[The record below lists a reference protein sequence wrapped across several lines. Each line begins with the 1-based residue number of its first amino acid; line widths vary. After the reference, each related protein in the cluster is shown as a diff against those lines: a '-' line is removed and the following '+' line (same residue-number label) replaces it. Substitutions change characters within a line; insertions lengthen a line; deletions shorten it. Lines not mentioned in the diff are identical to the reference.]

1 MVKDDFDTVTPKLTT
16 NVVGDNIEPKEI
28 QSDIYINSP
37 KLKIDKTF
45 ESNYKGEEE
54 RLKYTLDVTNEREN
68 SIAKKVTLVEKTTN
82 GRLDKDSIRVKDG
95 NGIDISKDNYDI
107 VEENGKITLKFK
119 DDIYI
124 LGKNSNKNDI
134 LNKNNIP
141 LNSNKIYDKINI
153 TYDVVKEKGKDTVST
168 SIVNSNDNTIDENGN
183 DNSGIAN
190 KVVTKV
196 LSVEGRAVE
205 EEEFKKKTK
214 LDISKDSL
222 KQNVKDGD
230 TNTYTLNIL
239 NVGDNPARIVKIEE
253 TIDGNAKIKKDS
265 VRILNSKGEDV
276 TNNINIVLKKDITDK
291 KITAIIDKIDKDE
304 KYKIVYDV
312 IYNESET
319 ENTVKTISK
328 VKGLNTEEK
337 QKEDITNV
345 NGSIKDTKIEIS
357 KESTKKEVKAGDIN
371 TYNVIVKNIGSYDA
385 RDTVVEDTLYGNA
398 KYVKDTLKVLD
409 NDNNIL
415 ETSKYNVEWIDK
427 KDDSSE
433 NRFKITIPLIEKEK
447 KITVTYNVVYE
458 DQEETQEVRNII
470 RAKGT
475 NTNNAEP
482 KDKDGVKVISKG
494 VIKNTDIEITKVAEK
509 QEITA
514 GSRNKYTITIKNIG
528 DYKARD
534 VNVKDILKGNA
545 KYVKDSINIV
555 SSKEESNT
563 IKNIEDIKKSIAWK
577 DKNNNNESNLSLTI
591 PIIEKGE
598 IYNISYGVEYV
609 DSEEESITTNT
620 AIAKGTNTKE
630 VKPKD
635 TTNVKVTGVIKE
647 TTLDITK
654 TSEKKE
660 TKDGDTN
667 TYTINI
673 TNTGDY
679 TARDL
684 HLEEKLEGKGSII
697 KTSVKVINSKGED
710 ITKTLKKEDLVVTDN
725 NIVLNIPNI
734 SSKEIYKI
742 VYDVKFDETE
752 KDTVVVG
759 NTKIKGS
766 NTKEET
772 ITSNYNVKG
781 TVKETNLEIEKTV
794 DKNIV
799 EAGDKNKYKVR
810 LKNTGLYD
818 ARDIIIE
825 DILKGDAKYIV
836 ESIVLSDKDIQVE
849 YEGNAKFKI
858 PILEKGKEIIVTYEV
873 EYASSKK
880 DSMVTN
886 SVEVKGSNTKK
897 KITSVKVEV
906 IGVKENIIEKEILP
920 KILPKAGKRER
931 RRVAIY
937 AIIAFVLIV
946 PAIIFR
952 REYIQ
957 AKKRTKRRK
966 R

>member
-1 MVKDDFDTVTPKLTT
+1 MMQEML
-16 NVVGDNIEPKEI
+16 
-28 QSDIYINSP
+28 QQ
-37 KLKIDKTF
+37 KIH
-45 ESNYKGEEE
+45 
-54 RLKYTLDVTNEREN
+54 YT
-68 SIAKKVTLVEKTTN
+68 
-82 GRLDKDSIRVKDG
+82 
-95 NGIDISKDNYDI
+95 
-107 VEENGKITLKFK
+107 
-119 DDIYI
+119 
-124 LGKNSNKNDI
+124 
-134 LNKNNIP
+134 
-141 LNSNKIYDKINI
+141 
-153 TYDVVKEKGKDTVST
+153 
-168 SIVNSNDNTIDENGN
+168 
-183 DNSGIAN
+183 
-190 KVVTKV
+190 
-196 LSVEGRAVE
+196 
-205 EEEFKKKTK
+205 
-214 LDISKDSL
+214 
-222 KQNVKDGD
+222 
-230 TNTYTLNIL
+230 
-239 NVGDNPARIVKIEE
+239 
-253 TIDGNAKIKKDS
+253 
-265 VRILNSKGEDV
+265 
-276 TNNINIVLKKDITDK
+276 
-291 KITAIIDKIDKDE
+291 
-304 KYKIVYDV
+304 
-312 IYNESET
+312 
-319 ENTVKTISK
+319 
-328 VKGLNTEEK
+328 
-337 QKEDITNV
+337 
-345 NGSIKDTKIEIS
+345 
-357 KESTKKEVKAGDIN
+357 
-371 TYNVIVKNIGSYDA
+371 
-385 RDTVVEDTLYGNA
+385 GNA

-415 ETSKYNVEWIDK
+415 EASKYNVEWIDK
-427 KDDSSE
+427 KNDNTE
-433 NRFKITIPLIEKEK
+433 NRFKITIPLIEKDK
-447 KITVTYNVVYE
+447 KISVTYNVIYE

-475 NTNNAEP
+475 NTNLAEP

-494 VIKNTDIEITKVAEK
+494 VIKNTELEITKSAEK

-514 GSRNKYTITIKNIG
+514 GSRNKYTVTIKNIG

-563 IKNIEDIKKSIAWK
+563 IKNIEDIKKSIVWK
-577 DKNNNNESNLSLTI
+577 DKNNNNNESSLSLTI

-598 IYNISYGVEYV
+598 IYNISYSVEYV

-679 TARDL
+679 TARDV
-684 HLEEKLEGKGSII
+684 HLEEKLEGKASIV

-734 SSKEIYKI
+734 SSKETYKI
-742 VYDVKFDETE
+742 VYDVKFAETE

-759 NTKIKGS
+759 KTKIKGS

-810 LKNTGLYD
+810 LKNIGLYD

-836 ESIVLSDKDIQVE
+836 ESIHLSDKDIQVE

-873 EYASSKK
+873 EYASSNK
-880 DSMVTN
+880 DNMVTN

-937 AIIAFVLIV
+937 AIIALVLIV

-957 AKKRTKRRK
+957 AKKRQMIRKNRR